1 MSPIDPLESP
11 PTDVVGPGLRP
22 RAPGRLRL
30 AVVAGPDRGKVLDL
44 GPGTFHVGKSSD
56 CELVLSDGA
65 VSRKH
70 LKLVMLADG
79 IEVHDLGSTNGSYFQ
94 GARFDTIVVGPG
106 ASVVLGQTE
115 LKVVS
120 TDPPTLSTTDLPR
133 FGDMLGAA
141 PPMRHVFEILSRV
154 APSEAAVLVQ
164 GETGTGKELVA
175 EALHTHSARK
185 KGPFVICDLG
195 ALPKS
200 LIESELFG
208 HVRGAFT
215 GADRD
220 RMGAF
225 QQANGGTIFLDEIGE
240 LDMDVQPRLLRALER
255 RQVKPVGTSTYQTV
269 DVRVVAATNRDLSAE
284 VRAGR
289 FREDLFHR
297 LAVVRVQLPP
307 LRDRPG
313 DVPLLVEHFLG
324 VAARNAGTSP
334 IAVPPATMAA
344 LASYDW
350 PGNVRELRNVLE
362 RAVSLAGGALDPVTL
377 GLDDHTSRPGGHGAH
392 AGNAAAPTVDVDV
405 TFKEAKESLIQAWER
420 EYVQKLLDKASG
432 NVSLAARQAGID
444 RVYLHRLMKKHGLG
458 G

>member
-1 MSPIDPLESP
+1 MTPIDPSDSP

-30 AVVAGPDRGKVLDL
+30 TVVAGPDRGKTIDL
-44 GPGTFHVGKSSD
+44 GPGTYHVGKSPD
-56 CELVLSDGA
+56 CELVLSDGS

-70 LKLVMLADG
+70 LKLIMLADG

-94 GARFDTIVVGPG
+94 GARFEVITVAPG

-120 TDPPTLSTTDLPR
+120 TDPPSTGNEMPR

-141 PPMRHVFEILSRV
+141 SPMRQVFEVLSRV

-175 EALHTHSARK
+175 EALHNHSARK

-195 ALPKS
+195 ALPRS

-255 RQVKPVGTSTYQTV
+255 RQVKPVGTSSYQQV
-269 DVRVVAATNRDLSAE
+269 DVRVVAATNRDLAAE
-284 VRAGR
+284 CRAGR

-307 LRDRPG
+307 LRERREDI
-313 DVPLLVEHFLG
+313 PLLVEHFLG
-324 VAARNAGTSP
+324 VAARSAGTAP
-334 IAVPPATMAA
+334 LPVPPGTMAA
-344 LASYDW
+344 LAAYDW

-377 GLDDHTSRPGGHGAH
+377 GLDEHHTRPPGSMGGGS
-392 AGNAAAPTVDVDV
+392 AAPAVDVDV

-420 EYVQKLLDKASG
+420 EYVQKLLDKAQG